1 MYIFYD
7 RAYLFYF
14 MPYFCVD
21 TTASA
26 PSDEDDDEVME
37 SEPQRDASGSSPANI
52 NNTRGTI
59 SNNNPIFEG
68 SSENVHTEAANY
80 VNPEPIKK
88 HEHVQNGTKTENVRN
103 EGNNNTSESDWEQ
116 TNSKLNYLRRIILE
130 ELLQYLPSL
139 RNIGKK

>member
-1 MYIFYD
+1 MKKVRLTYY
-7 RAYLFYF
+7 
-14 MPYFCVD
+14 YFCVD

-52 NNTRGTI
+52 NNSRGAI

-68 SSENVHTEAANY
+68 SSENVHPGAANY
-80 VNPEPIKK
+80 VNPEPTKK
-88 HEHVQNGTKTENVRN
+88 HEHVQNGSRIQNARN
-103 EGNNNTSESDWEQ
+103 EVHNYSSESDWEQ
-116 TNSKLNYLRRIILE
+116 TNSKLNHLRRIILE
-130 ELLQYLPSL
+130 ELLQYLPRL